1 MFKQKN
7 MKMKYLFTIFFLF
20 PAITFSQVGS
30 TGSVGTTK
38 VVNGPDFGAMT
49 SNALNKNAENRAY
62 NEQIKNQNL
71 PIFRNFVSEG
81 MKYYYSSDYK
91 SCLSMYENSKDL
103 GWYDSNFEFYAGLA
117 AFQIYAQTKYI
128 EYKDL
133 SKKILKLAKKHG
145 SIDAKIFLK
154 ENF

>member
-1 MFKQKN
+1 
-7 MKMKYLFTIFFLF
+7 MKYLFTILF
-20 PAITFSQVGS
+20 IFPIITFSQVGS
-30 TGSVGTTK
+30 KGTYGTTNG
-38 VVNGPDFGAMT
+38 VNGPNFGSMT
-49 SNALNKNAENRAY
+49 SDALNKNAENRAY
-62 NEQIKNQNL
+62 KEQIKNQNL
-71 PIFRNFVSEG
+71 PIFQNLVNEG

-91 SCLSMYENSKDL
+91 SCLSMYENSKGL

-117 AFQIYAQTKYI
+117 AFQLYVKTKYVD
-128 EYKDL
+128 YKNL

>member
-1 MFKQKN
+1 MKN
-7 MKMKYLFTIFFLF
+7 FFTFMLLFSSFL
-20 PAITFSQVGS
+20 IFSQVGS
-30 TGSVGTTK
+30 KGSYGTTNSY
-38 VVNGPDFGAMT
+38 NGPDFGSMT

-71 PIFRNFVSEG
+71 PIFQNLVNEG

-91 SCLSMYENSKDL
+91 SCLSMYENSKGL
-103 GWYDSNFEFYAGLA
+103 GWYDSNFEYYAGLA
-117 AFQIYAQTKYI
+117 AFQLYVQTKYVD
-128 EYKDL
+128 YKDL